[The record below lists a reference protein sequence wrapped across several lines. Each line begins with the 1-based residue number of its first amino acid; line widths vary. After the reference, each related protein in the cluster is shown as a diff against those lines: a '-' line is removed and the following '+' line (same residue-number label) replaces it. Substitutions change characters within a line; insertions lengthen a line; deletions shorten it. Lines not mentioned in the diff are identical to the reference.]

1 MSKVDDLGISSWYL
15 DLFNKGKKLMSGSGG
30 VYQTLVPFPT
40 DPKEPKNW
48 WAGQSPATS
57 SSGLRCRPS
66 LAGNTPPRVLR
77 TQCAISQ
84 MNKLIQYPI
93 PLQRQTEDMF

>member
-1 MSKVDDLGISSWYL
+1 
-15 DLFNKGKKLMSGSGG
+15 MSGSSG
-30 VYQTLVPFPT
+30 VYHTLVPFPT
-40 DPKEPKNW
+40 NPKEPKNW

-57 SSGLRCRPS
+57 FSGLRCRPS

-84 MNKLIQYPI
+84 TNKLIQYLI
-93 PLQRQTEDMF
+93 PPPKTEGGYVLDCVIVSLQSSEITFN

>member
-1 MSKVDDLGISSWYL
+1 
-15 DLFNKGKKLMSGSGG
+15 MSGSSG
-30 VYQTLVPFPT
+30 VYQTLAPFPT

-77 TQCAISQ
+77 TPCAISQ
-84 MNKLIQYPI
+84 TNQLIQYPI
-93 PLQRQTEDMF
+93 PPPKTEEGYVLDCVIGSLQSFEITFN